1 MRLIIDAD
9 ARQNYSVE
17 TVNTASNTV
26 LDRNQN
32 KIIDADAVQAA
43 AAARYSAR
51 MRNLRAHCKPVM
63 EI

>member
-1 MRLIIDAD
+1 MKAIKD
-9 ARQNYSVE
+9 ARRAYNFQD
-17 TVNTASNTV
+17 VNATTSKTV
-26 LDRNQN
+26 LVRNQN

>member
-9 ARQNYSVE
+9 ARQNYNLHA
-17 TVNTASNTV
+17 VNSASKTV
-26 LDRNQN
+26 LDSQKDNF
-32 KIIDADAVQAA
+32 IDADAVQAA
-43 AAARYSAR
+43 AAARYSTR